1 MTAGNSKN
9 TLKVELLT
17 IKNFLGAAAL
27 EDILSQMRTARSGP
41 ATVYGRE
48 ADGAVETLVRKVTR
62 VNMPAETLEH
72 VTRQLLDRKGEI
84 ESYFGEGLGE
94 CEEPQFLRYQEGD
107 FFIPHQ
113 DGNTPLILDESRLR
127 KVSIV
132 IFLSAQAQEQT
143 GGAYSGGSLVL
154 HGTYPNYEVRFP
166 VTNDPGTLVAF
177 RAQTTHEVTPVT
189 YGERYTIVSWYR

>member
-1 MTAGNSKN
+1 M
-9 TLKVELLT
+9 VELLT
-17 IKNFLGAAAL
+17 IKDFLDAAIR
-27 EDILSQMRTARSGP
+27 EDILSQMRAARSSP

-48 ADGAVETLVRKVTR
+48 ANGAVDALVRRVTR
-62 VNMPAETLEH
+62 VNVPRETLAH

-84 ESYFGEGLGE
+84 ESYFGEGVSE

-132 IFLSAQAQEQT
+132 IFLSEQATEQKA
-143 GGAYSGGSLVL
+143 GAYSGGSLVL
-154 HGTYPNYEVRFP
+154 HGTYPDYDVRVP

-189 YGERYTIVSWYR
+189 YGERYSIVSWYR

>member
-1 MTAGNSKN
+1 M
-9 TLKVELLT
+9 VELLT
-17 IKNFLGAAAL
+17 IKDFLDVATR
-27 EDILSQMRTARSGP
+27 EDILSEMRAAGSGP

-48 ADGAVETLVRKVTR
+48 AGGAVETLVRKVTR
-62 VNMPAETLEH
+62 VNMPSETLEH
-72 VTRQLLDRKGEI
+72 VTRQLLDRKDEI
-84 ESYFGEGLGE
+84 ESYFGETVSE

-113 DGNTPLILDESRLR
+113 DGNTPLIFDESRLR

-132 IFLSAQAQEQT
+132 IFLSEQSMEET
-143 GGAYSGGSLVL
+143 AGAYSGGSLLL
-154 HGTYPNYEVRFP
+154 HGTYPNHDLRVP

-189 YGERYTIVSWYR
+189 YGDRYTIVSWYR